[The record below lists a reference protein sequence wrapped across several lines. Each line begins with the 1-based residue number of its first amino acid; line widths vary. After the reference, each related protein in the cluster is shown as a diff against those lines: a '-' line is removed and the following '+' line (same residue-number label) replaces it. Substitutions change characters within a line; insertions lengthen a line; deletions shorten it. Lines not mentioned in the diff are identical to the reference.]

1 MKLLSRAKL
10 ARRLVLSC
18 VAILA
23 FFYSSPVLAQQ
34 PLFLN
39 ETNCVQVGTY
49 ENGICTLTQDV
60 TSPIYIAVAGLTLDG
75 AGYTLESGGF
85 QDAAIGVQAAGVTVK
100 NLNIVTDARYAVN
113 VTADGD
119 GAQITQVVSQNA
131 FFGTRVLQA
140 EDVVIEDLFLDGGN
154 GNGFG
159 IALSESKDTTINR
172 ITAKGGRSGINM
184 FAADRVVIETSSFV
198 ENEIGVDIQDTTDV
212 VLSNSTLIANQEA
225 GVNIVRA
232 NEIEIVGNTIDFTD
246 SSGQRNGFVINEST
260 EIDSVTVWNNEIIA
274 ALIGIDDRTQY
285 DFGGPGDPGG
295 PIQQSFLDSVRQTFL
310 VLRSYLVPTVLAQGV
325 AHITFWNNDFV
336 DVSVA
341 HTISDL
347 AYGIMT
353 LSNGNGTTGNY
364 WSSYDSDDE
373 GCVDDNTDGTCDEPY
388 ILPSQNLDGYLPD
401 FAAQTQP
408 VAAVSIEASPTCE
421 LTAPSEVSLDEP
433 FTISYTTQDATG
445 GLLPSVGIIDDTD
458 GSITATPDEVGTT
471 IYQLVVWGDGAP
483 SDCEVTVEVVETA
496 APTGASSVLFLPGI
510 QASRLYVNK
519 TGRTEDQVWEP
530 SINFGQD
537 ITDLAMNEAGQSIN
551 DIYTKRSDVIDR
563 TNYPGEDLI
572 VYEAFVDRLALEK
585 EVGVIAEYE
594 TFAYD
599 WRYDV
604 RDVVTDGVVTGD
616 EENRVTLFPINEL
629 VKLADKAPSGR
640 VSIVAHSNGGLLAK
654 AMLQALEKRCADEQL
669 DPCPLSYVDQVIFLG
684 TPQLGTPAAIN
695 RTLHG
700 LSGLSV
706 PERLVLA
713 PARYRA
719 AVRNMPGANALLPG
733 EAYFDSVSG
742 PLITFTGTGQ
752 YLSDV
757 GALYPNGI
765 RTVSQLQDFLSGAE
779 GRLAPR
785 DADLEEP
792 AILNEFIVRQGLES
806 INNLSGYEIP
816 ESIAVTEI
824 VGVGVLTNA
833 ATEYD
838 SLLERQCR
846 PGAGCAVATQ
856 LTRVRPIMGLYGD
869 ETVMALSAAG
879 YQGEKVTYYVDLQ
892 KYNASADES
901 ELDNLLPAVHSNLT
915 EPSDIQDLVISLI
928 SSSSPASSAYVSS
941 QLPEYEGESFDGIST
956 HSPVTLIA
964 EDVSG
969 NRTGVTINS
978 ENDQYILEE
987 IPGSSFFMI
996 GSSSYLY
1003 IPSDIEY
1010 DVLIKG
1016 YAAGSFSLILEEV
1029 IEGSEQQ
1036 IRFRAENI
1044 SSDANT
1050 VARFEKTA
1058 SGFSDL
1064 SLDFDNDG
1072 VTDEVRTLDG
1082 ILIVD
1087 EAIDIAPDQLADSTR
1102 NTNDTSSG
1110 ASATRI
1116 DDRQPNPQVLGVGTS
1131 VDLPYEQQVLM
1142 DQLLVNIKNLINSTE
1157 MTSTEIDQLAVILN
1171 KANNIIMTRLPLQ

>member
-1 MKLLSRAKL
+1 M
-10 ARRLVLSC
+10 
-18 VAILA
+18 
-23 FFYSSPVLAQQ
+23 
-34 PLFLN
+34 
-39 ETNCVQVGTY
+39 GTY

-510 QASRLYVNK
+510 QASRLY
-519 TGRTEDQVWEP
+519 TTESDGSEKLLWEP
-530 SINFGQD
+530 DFLFD
-537 ITDLAMNEAGQSIN
+537 DADVLRLAMTPTGESIEN
-551 DIYTKRSDVIDR
+551 IYVRDVIDYAPVDNPSAE
-563 TNYPGEDLI
+563 TA
-572 VYEAFVDRLALEK
+572 VYGGFLKFLDELVNLQQ
-585 EVGVIAEYE
+585 ISEYSA
-594 TFAYD
+594 FAYD

-604 RDVVTDGVVTGD
+604 FDIVSDGVQYKD
-616 EENRVTLFPINEL
+616 ERRFL
-629 VKLADKAPSGR
+629 VEEVERLAANSASDKVA
-640 VSIVAHSNGGLLAK
+640 IVAHSNGGLLGK
-654 AMLQALEKRCADEQL
+654 ALIDELERQGKSEL
-669 DPCPLSYVDQVIFLG
+669 VESLIMIG
-684 TPQLGTPAAIN
+684 TPQLGTPKAIGSL
-695 RTLHG
+695 LHG
-700 LSGLSV
+700 TDQGLSWDRFDNIQPPIITDKAV
-706 PERLVLA
+706 RE
-713 PARYRA
+713 A
-719 AVRNMPGANALLPG
+719 ARNMPGAYGLLPG
-733 EAYFDSVSG
+733 QAYYAAAGDVIVLFDTGISTEPWRSSYGNALQSESELDDFLTSTANGRDNVPFSNTDRAIVANQALLDNARSTRHQLDTWQSPG
-742 PLITFTGTGQ
+742 DIAVTSITGTG
-752 YLSDV
+752 LSTISGFEYVTISERFCAGSTCTPINFYRPKAIQSFRGDQTV
-757 GALYPNGI
+757 M
-765 RTVSQLQDFLSGAE
+765 TVSGEGGSVVGQD
-779 GRLAPR
+779 R
-785 DADLEEP
+785 
-792 AILNEFIVRQGLES
+792 
-806 INNLSGYEIP
+806 
-816 ESIAVTEI
+816 
-824 VGVGVLTNA
+824 
-833 ATEYD
+833 
-838 SLLERQCR
+838 
-846 PGAGCAVATQ
+846 
-856 LTRVRPIMGLYGD
+856 
-869 ETVMALSAAG
+869 
-879 YQGEKVTYYVDLQ
+879 YYVDL
-892 KYNASADES
+892 ES
-901 ELDNLLPAVHSNLT
+901 IDVQLDKLFIHKNLT
-915 EPSDIQDLVISLI
+915 ESDIIQGLVVDLLSNTDVETNQFINQTGFTY
-928 SSSSPASSAYVSS
+928 PDQ
-941 QLPEYEGESFDGIST
+941 QLFTYGGN
-956 HSPVTLIA
+956 SPVYLLVT
-964 EDVSG
+964 DDQG
-969 NRTGVTINS
+969 RRTGQLDATTVV
-978 ENDQYILEE
+978 EE
-987 IPGSSFFMI
+987 IPGSRWFAIGGATYVSVPTDIDHTVTMQAYDEGSVTLTVDEVTDDQQVLLYAASIPIVTSNTNIELVYQSDSFGQLQVDLDGDLDTDQVRSI
-996 GSSSYLY
+996 TDGSLLTSIEIEQDTSIENRSSS
-1003 IPSDIEY
+1003 
-1010 DVLIKG
+1010 
-1016 YAAGSFSLILEEV
+1016 
-1029 IEGSEQQ
+1029 
-1036 IRFRAENI
+1036 
-1044 SSDANT
+1044 
-1050 VARFEKTA
+1050 
-1058 SGFSDL
+1058 
-1064 SLDFDNDG
+1064 
-1072 VTDEVRTLDG
+1072 
-1082 ILIVD
+1082 
-1087 EAIDIAPDQLADSTR
+1087 
-1102 NTNDTSSG
+1102 
-1110 ASATRI
+1110 ASATRVVG
-1116 DDRQPNPQVLGVGTS
+1116 RVATPQVLGVS
-1131 VDLPYEQQVLM
+1131 ISDALSSEQQQLIVTMVADIQILMTDNKMNVEQTKVVETVL
-1142 DQLLVNIKNLINSTE
+1142 QSLLALVSE
-1157 MTSTEIDQLAVILN
+1157 
-1171 KANNIIMTRLPLQ
+1171 